1 MSERYAPH
9 AVFTIALA
17 LLLSP
22 VCRAQGEPR
31 RRAGEQVQNPTAGAG
46 QNRSAAQDRN
56 QAPSGVETIRGVI
69 SGITAEGEIMLD
81 YRTNTAARTEGAYLT
96 IVGSPIKSDAGN
108 KDGQA
113 SGAESQKPG
122 WSGERRHNV
131 YIAWLSP
138 RTKISDSV
146 ADSGKSDQNRRQTD
160 SRGQNPDQAKEVAFD
175 QLQVGDHVEIQFS
188 PQEDSGANNNVHLSQ
203 QMRQKHGRHRTF
215 VGFATSITVRPAPE
229 HNKSSSG
236 SDAQSNEPPQ

>member
-1 MSERYAPH
+1 MSERFAPH
-9 AVFTIALA
+9 AVFAIALA

-22 VCRAQGEPR
+22 LCRAQGEPR
-31 RRAGEQVQNPTAGAG
+31 RPAGEQVQDRAAGAG

-56 QAPSGVETIRGVI
+56 QAASGVEMIRGVI

-96 IVGSPIKSDAGN
+96 IVGSPINSDAGN
-108 KDGQA
+108 KDRQA
-113 SGAESQKPG
+113 SGAENQKPG

-138 RTKISDSV
+138 RTKIFNSI

-160 SRGQNPDQAKEVAFD
+160 GQGQNPDQPKEIAFD
-175 QLQVGDHVEIQFS
+175 QLQVGDHVQIQFS
-188 PQEDSGANNNVHLSQ
+188 PQEDSAP
-203 QMRQKHGRHRTF
+203 
-215 VGFATSITVRPAPE
+215 ITMCT
-229 HNKSSSG
+229 
-236 SDAQSNEPPQ
+236 

>member
-1 MSERYAPH
+1 MSKRFAPP

-17 LLLSP
+17 LFLSP
-22 VCRAQGEPR
+22 LCRAQEEPR
-31 RRAGEQVQNPTAGAG
+31 RPAGEQVRNPTAGAG

-56 QAPSGVETIRGVI
+56 QAAPGVETIRGVI

-81 YRTNTAARTEGAYLT
+81 YRTNAAARTEGAYLT

-108 KDGQA
+108 RDRQV
-113 SGAESQKPG
+113 SGAESRKPG

-138 RTKISDSV
+138 RTKIFDSV

-160 SRGQNPDQAKEVAFD
+160 SRGQNPEQAKEVAFD
-175 QLQVGDHVEIQFS
+175 QLQVGDHVQVQFS
-188 PQEDSGANNNVHLSQ
+188 PQEDSGANNLHQSQ

>member
-1 MSERYAPH
+1 MSERFTAR

-22 VCRAQGEPR
+22 LCWAQAER
-31 RRAGEQVQNPTAGAG
+31 RRPAGEQVQNPTADAE
-46 QNRSAAQDRN
+46 QNKRAAQDRN
-56 QAPSGVETIRGVI
+56 QAVSGVEMIRGVI
-69 SGITAEGEIMLD
+69 AGVTAEGEIMLD

-96 IVGSPIKSDAGN
+96 IVGSPINSDAGN
-108 KDGQA
+108 RDRQA
-113 SGAESQKPG
+113 SGAESEKPG

-138 RTKISDSV
+138 RTRIFDSV

-160 SRGQNPDQAKEVAFD
+160 SRGQNPEQAKEVAFD
-175 QLQVGDHVEIQFS
+175 QLQVGDHVQVQFS
-188 PQEDSGANNNVHLSQ
+188 PQEDSGANNLHLSQ